1 MKVYISYSWKQ
12 PIKSIVKNWI
22 CPCMKEANLEY
33 IIDEKDCGYGED
45 IERFEKEIGEAD
57 NVLIV
62 LSDSYFHSIN
72 CMFELALIIEHG
84 MYNKRPI
91 WLSID
96 DFNRSETVYEK
107 ICRHW
112 KEQAEEMRKHIIMSG
127 DMSKPYQDK
136 LHKMD
141 LIIKHFPDAWVEIGR
156 INTLDFEE
164 VSAEHFLKLIARIQK
179 RQLVDDETM
188 REIEEGVPVEQE
200 LLPSISI
207 HQNGEKSVMQ
217 VVRGGTVN
225 INIVS

>member
-12 PIKSIVKNWI
+12 PIKSIVKNWM
-22 CPCMKEANLEY
+22 CPCMDEADLEY

-45 IERFEKEIGEAD
+45 IERFEHEIGEAD

-96 DFNRSETVYEK
+96 DFNRSDATYDE
-107 ICRHW
+107 ICKYW
-112 KEQAEEMRKHIIMSG
+112 KEQAEETRKHIIMSG

-136 LHKMD
+136 LQKME
-141 LIIKHFPDAWVEIGR
+141 LIMRYFPDAWIEIGK
-156 INTLDFEE
+156 INTLDFGE
-164 VSAEHFLKLIARIQK
+164 VSAEHFRKLIAHIQK
-179 RQLVDDETM
+179 RQLVDDKTM
-188 REIEEGVPVEQE
+188 REIEDGVPIGRES
-200 LLPSISI
+200 LPSINI
-207 HQNGEKSVMQ
+207 QQNGAKSVAHVISNGIISIKM
-217 VVRGGTVN
+217 
-225 INIVS
+225 